1 MDSISCDK
9 MSKVVIASISKPPSI
24 SEESLKVP
32 TILSINSSYN
42 IDHLDDYDVYQ
53 VDTSSNNITITLPE
67 IANFT
72 NGKRMYIISDV
83 GGNLINNP
91 LTIQRSGTSDTIAG
105 DSSIIL
111 NINYSSITLISNTTD
126 IWIIS

>member
-1 MDSISCDK
+1 
-9 MSKVVIASISKPPSI
+9 
-24 SEESLKVP
+24 
-32 TILSINSSYN
+32 
-42 IDHLDDYDVYQ
+42 
-53 VDTSSNNITITLPE
+53 
-67 IANFT
+67 
-72 NGKRMYIISDV
+72 MYIISDV